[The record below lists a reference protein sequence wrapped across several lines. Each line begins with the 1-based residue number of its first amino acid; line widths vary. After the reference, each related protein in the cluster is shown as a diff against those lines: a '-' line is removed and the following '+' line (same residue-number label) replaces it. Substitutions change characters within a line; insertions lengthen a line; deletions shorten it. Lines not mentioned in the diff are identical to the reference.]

1 MTKDF
6 IEGFAI
12 GIVSGGIAVWLMVLV
27 WFAVVS
33 IHAPHGTTQSPR
45 RSGVWAL
52 QAPVQAPCRMM
63 ALTMGENRAKINKRV
78 GGLRVERPSPSTL
91 NS

>member
-1 MTKDF
+1 MRALFFYAGLWRKTAMTKDF

-33 IHAPHGTTQSPR
+33 IHAPAWG
-45 RSGVWAL
+45 A
-52 QAPVQAPCRMM
+52 
-63 ALTMGENRAKINKRV
+63 
-78 GGLRVERPSPSTL
+78 TL
-91 NS
+91 GIIPDFARFV

>member
-27 WFAVVS
+27 WFALERLAERFQT
-33 IHAPHGTTQSPR
+33 IRLYLKLYQHIK
-45 RSGVWAL
+45 
-52 QAPVQAPCRMM
+52 
-63 ALTMGENRAKINKRV
+63 ENEERARL
-78 GGLRVERPSPSTL
+78 GLPQKPMPPPK
-91 NS
+91 